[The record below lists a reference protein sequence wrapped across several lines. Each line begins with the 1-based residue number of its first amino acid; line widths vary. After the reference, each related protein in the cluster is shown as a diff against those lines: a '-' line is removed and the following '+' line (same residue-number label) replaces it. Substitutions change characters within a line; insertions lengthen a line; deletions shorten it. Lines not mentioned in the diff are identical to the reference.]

1 METFKESRQLTSLVA
16 QIKIQKIKV
25 SSLEAGKISF
35 RAGNKQKR
43 KRDDTDEELRSNKK
57 AVNSYCMFSR
67 ISNNLSNI
75 SGVNSKVQ
83 ETVEDILAQ
92 FEPCDEFVVESDGT
106 LNSLDCRICNL
117 RVKSKLN
124 QTSKNALTVHYINV
138 HKVERYYQCDKCD
151 MILPSIDVWFI
162 ERHQSSTGCRP
173 KTVNGYKSDVIK
185 CEKCDQTFD
194 KNSSYRD
201 HYKKKHTNI
210 IAKDSLKKKVLC
222 KGCGLKFTTQ
232 TNLSLHEVYEQKLC
246 KVPCS
251 VCGFVIDIKLN
262 CKMEKHFKESGLV
275 NSVRCPKCTS

>member
-16 QIKIQKIKV
+16 QIKIQKIKL

-43 KRDDTDEELRSNKK
+43 KRDNADEELSSNKK
-57 AVNSYCMFSR
+57 AVNSYCMFFS
-67 ISNNLSNI
+67 ISNNFNI

-106 LNSLDCRICNL
+106 LDSLDCRICNL
-117 RVKSKLN
+117 RVKPKLN

-210 IAKDSLKKKVLC
+210 IAKDSLQKKVLC

-275 NSVRCPKCTS
+275 NSVRCQKCTS